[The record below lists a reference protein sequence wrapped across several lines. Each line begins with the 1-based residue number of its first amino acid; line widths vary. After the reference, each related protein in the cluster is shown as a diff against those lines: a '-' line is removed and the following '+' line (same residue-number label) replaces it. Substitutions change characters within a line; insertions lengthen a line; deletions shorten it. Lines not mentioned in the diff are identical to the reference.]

1 MRDPEASADRT
12 PIFRDHDGDGDDQ
25 PNPDIVPEDAPRGG
39 ITVPDANDTGIT
51 TPPISGWGD
60 TPFDDDDEERATD
73 R

>member
-1 MRDPEASADRT
+1 MDEDREAEGR
-12 PIFRDHDGDGDDQ
+12 PIFRDDEPSEDGA
-25 PNPDIVPEDAPRGG
+25 PEPDILPEGAARGG

-60 TPFDDDDEERATD
+60 VPADEEADD